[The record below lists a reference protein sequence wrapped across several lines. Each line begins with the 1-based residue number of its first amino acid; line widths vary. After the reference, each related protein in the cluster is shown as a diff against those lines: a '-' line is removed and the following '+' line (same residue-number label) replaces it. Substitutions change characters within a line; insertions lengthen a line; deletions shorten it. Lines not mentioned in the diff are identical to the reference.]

1 MSTVDGP
8 PGSDPAKALISI
20 IVATHSPERLR
31 DLQGLL
37 DSLRAQT
44 YPHVETIV
52 VVEHAKH
59 AKDLCGQIASYAA
72 TRDINGL
79 QVLCN
84 DGSPGLSSNRNLG
97 VRHASGNIIAFI
109 DDDAIAFPDWASEIA
124 QTFSENGGVIGV
136 TGPALP
142 KWEESDLA
150 WLPEEC
156 YWLVSCTAYAKWNE
170 LRETRGAWGMNM
182 AFRREA
188 FSLAGPFS
196 TATGYTEAGKRYQ
209 LVPEDL
215 EFSLRVRRLSG
226 QRIVYNPR
234 VGVWHRVHPSRLSWR
249 FVAVRSFGV
258 GYCQRFA
265 RRYFSDL
272 EQFNLEEQVA
282 KRLMALLLKSL
293 GGLFTGRV
301 NAGRTLVLTSLILA
315 CAGAGYL
322 TALFRPPVDLVR
334 TA

>member
-1 MSTVDGP
+1 VVDTSAMDGS
-8 PGSDPAKALISI
+8 PGSGPAKAFISV
-20 IVATHSPERLR
+20 IVATHSPERLN

-44 YPHVETIV
+44 YPFVETIV
-52 VVEHAKH
+52 VVEHAKE
-59 AKDLCGQIASYAA
+59 LCDEIASYAL
-72 TRDINGL
+72 TKGITSL
-79 QVLCN
+79 QVLYN

-97 VRHASGNIIAFI
+97 VQRASGDIIAFI

-124 QTFSENGGVIGV
+124 QTFSENEGVIGV

-188 FSLAGPFS
+188 FSLAGSFS
-196 TATGYTEAGKRYQ
+196 TATGYTAAGKRYQ

-215 EFSLRVRRLSG
+215 EFSLRIRRLSG

-234 VGVWHRVHPSRLSWR
+234 VGVWHRVHPSRLAWR

-265 RRYFSDL
+265 RHYFSDL
-272 EQFNLEEQVA
+272 EQFKLEEQVA
-282 KRLMALLLKSL
+282 KRTMVLFLRSL
-293 GGLFTGRV
+293 GRLFTGRV
-301 NAGRTLVLTSLILA
+301 NAGRTVVLTGLVLA
-315 CAGAGYL
+315 CAAAGYL
-322 TALFRPPVDLVR
+322 TALFRPPVHLAR